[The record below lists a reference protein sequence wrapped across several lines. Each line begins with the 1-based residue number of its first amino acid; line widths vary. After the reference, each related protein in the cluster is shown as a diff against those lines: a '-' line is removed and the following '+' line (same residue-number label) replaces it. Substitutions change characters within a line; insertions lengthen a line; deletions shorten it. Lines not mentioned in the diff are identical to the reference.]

1 MIKHAINDEFLDVD
15 FPSQPQFVFG
25 DRGKLPFQEA
35 GPCFEDIYANYTDK
49 EIEEAIEQQDSIGG
63 HLDLLVTRIYDQK
76 QEGSCVGNATC
87 QAIEIVLNRQH
98 GPDRVV
104 HLSAISPY
112 KQIGTSPNSGAYVSD
127 GWKAIHSTGVLPLDN
142 EENRARFKH
151 VMPNTG
157 FHLPYPAGWKETAAL
172 FRGLEYTPINTLQ
185 GLKTASVKGFPIVV
199 GVYSGAFFGRLVV
212 NFVVGGLDIFPIHV
226 LGSERFSSDPVY
238 IFLLGR
244 AGATRVILL
253 DPDGADVVV
262 FQFMLEVLLL
272 LHLGEV

>member
-104 HLSAISPY
+104 HLSAISLY

-199 GVYSGAFFGRLVV
+199 GREGHSIPYVRLMFDSRGNLVFKYPNSWGNWGDNGYGYDTISQIRKAASYAFAVRSVSPTYLQTF
-212 NFVVGGLDIFPIHV
+212 
-226 LGSERFSSDPVY
+226 
-238 IFLLGR
+238 
-244 AGATRVILL
+244 
-253 DPDGADVVV
+253 
-262 FQFMLEVLLL
+262 
-272 LHLGEV
+272 